1 MVKSTLRPWMPPVTG
16 PPSILSPPLT
26 ATAPPEAAGPV
37 ELKNT
42 CQPSSCLIEKSPTN
56 AYWLQGGARGS
67 GNIGPA
73 CAGAGTARNP
83 TALIAV
89 AAANNWDLF
98 MMVTC
103 DIGILSISGLRR

>member
-1 MVKSTLRPWMPPVTG
+1 MLKWRLRPWMRPGPG

-89 AAANNWDLF
+89 AAAD
-98 MMVTC
+98 TR
-103 DIGILSISGLRR
+103 GLLTRARADV